1 MTSQPE
7 VRRYFVITNEETSRL
22 TPDGEQELVPPN
34 TVVNVVM
41 WDGVTTWLPPEGT
54 RAEPANG

>member
-1 MTSQPE
+1 MSDQLE
-7 VRRYFVITNEETSRL
+7 VRRYYIITNEEASRL
-22 TPDGEQELVPPN
+22 NSNGDPELVPAN

-41 WDGVTTWLPPEGT
+41 WDGVTTWSPPEGT